1 MEKLKKIIQFII
13 GVLFIL
19 SGALKALDSQ
29 AFSVLIKS
37 YGFWGGLGYIGPI
50 ISGIEILL
58 GLFLI
63 LNIQPR
69 ATALVVSVLT
79 MIFTISF
86 AYGFFAKGIED
97 CGCMG
102 NFITIPPLVSFARNL
117 FIIAGGLRIWKSD
130 ADENTETG
138 SWKKWTVLV
147 IGCLSFFVAGYT
159 LGKQIIDKNDIH
171 EGDQLSTSLFRFFD
185 KRVFTG
191 KTLVYIFSPNCGHCW
206 NSTEN
211 VKSIKEIP
219 QFNNLVGVTFND
231 TDVADYVAAMQPNFE
246 IVNYPTDELHDHI
259 KEVPVLLIL
268 NNGKV
273 EKMFKSQEIPCGKML
288 EKMLGESQLGH

>member
-1 MEKLKKIIQFII
+1 MEKLRKIIQIVI

-29 AFSVLIKS
+29 TFSVLIKS
-37 YGFWGGLGYIGPI
+37 YGFWGGLGYLGPF

-63 LNIQPR
+63 LNIRAR
-69 ATALVVSVLT
+69 ATALIVSLLT
-79 MIFTISF
+79 IVFTISF
-86 AYGFFAKGIED
+86 AYAFFAKGIED

-102 NFITIPPLVSFARNL
+102 NFVTIPPAVSFARNI
-117 FIIAGGLRIWKSD
+117 FIIAGGLWIWKYNSD
-130 ADENTETG
+130 EKTETDT
-138 SWKKWTVLV
+138 WKRWTVLV
-147 IGCLSFFVAGYT
+147 VGCLSFLVAGYT
-159 LGKQIIDKNDIH
+159 LGKQIIDKNNIH
-171 EGDQLSTSLFRFFD
+171 QGDQLSTSLFRFFD
-185 KRVFTG
+185 RSVFTG
-191 KTLVYIFSPNCGHCW
+191 KTVVYIFSPNCGHCW

-231 TDVADYVAAMQPNFE
+231 VDIADYVAAMQPNFE
-246 IVNYPTDELHDHI
+246 IVNYPTDELHDYV

-273 EKMFKSQEIPCGKML
+273 EKMFKSQDIPCGKML
-288 EKMLGESQLGH
+288 EKMLGENVSR